1 MTSTNWLPDLTQY
14 PGPKYLALVRALREA
29 IRLGILPP
37 DSQLPTV
44 RELAWQMK
52 VTPGTVSRAY
62 QLATQEGL
70 LAATVGRGTF
80 VASATPRFGPTQSF
94 YSERDPVQL
103 VGRIDMRSPR
113 MPEVGQGV
121 AFNAVLAGLAGTV
134 EDDWLD
140 YPSQRDEKNLR
151 QALVDWVKGRV
162 LGQVTADD
170 FALSYGGQSA
180 INLVLQCCLRG
191 DRPLVLIEDL
201 TYAGFRHAARLSRAE
216 LLAIE
221 VDQDGLR
228 PDALEAACRRHSP
241 QVLCVT
247 TEAQNPTTARMP
259 ESRRLEIADIAKAF
273 EIQIIEDDCYSIA
286 QSNVPALRALA
297 PERTWYIGSFSKSI
311 SAALRLGY
319 VVCPSGMG
327 QAGRLTAQHSFFGL
341 ARPVSDLCLS
351 LLSSGTAEELRR
363 AVQAGFADRLEG
375 VVNVLG
381 AYDLA
386 WQQGLPFVWL
396 RLPSGWR
403 ASIFARMAE
412 AEGVL
417 LRSADEFALIHGRAP
432 NAVRLALPGNH
443 SRAQIED
450 ACQRLARLLDSP
462 PSELSV

>member
-1 MTSTNWLPDLTQY
+1 MTNTNWLPDLTQY

-29 IRLGILPP
+29 IRLGTLPP

-80 VASATPRFGPTQSF
+80 VASATPRFGPAQSF
-94 YSERDPVQL
+94 YIERDPVQL
-103 VGRIDMRSPR
+103 AGRIDMRSPR
-113 MPEVGQGV
+113 MPEVGQGA
-121 AFNAVLAGLAGTV
+121 AFNAALTGLVGTV
-134 EDDWLD
+134 AHDWLD

-151 QALVDWVKGRV
+151 HALVDWVKGRV
-162 LGQVTADD
+162 LGPVTADD

-216 LLAIE
+216 LLAID
-221 VDQDGLR
+221 VDQEGLR

-247 TEAQNPTTARMP
+247 TEAQNPTTVRMP
-259 ESRRLEIADIAKAF
+259 ESRRSEIADIAKAY

-286 QSNVPALRALA
+286 QSNAPALRALA
-297 PERTWYIGSFSKSI
+297 PERTWYIGSISKSI

-351 LLSSGTAEELRR
+351 LLTSGTADALRL
-363 AVQAGFADRLEG
+363 AVQSAFADRLEG

-381 AYDLA
+381 AYDLS

-403 ASIFARMAE
+403 ASVFARMAE

-450 ACQRLARLLDSP
+450 ACRRLARLLDSP

>member
-80 VASATPRFGPTQSF
+80 VASATPRFGPAQSF